1 MYKTETERY
10 PELKVGDIVPG
21 YCRDCFP
28 EIEEGM
34 RVQLRLKLGQYQ
46 AEREDEGVVEKV
58 IRSRQGELYA
68 VRFIKGEKEFIEIFC
83 RPEISKVRE

>member
-1 MYKTETERY
+1 MHLNVADVETWYKERY
-10 PELKVGDIVPG
+10 PELKVGDIVPS

-34 RVQLRLKLGQYQ
+34 RMQLRLKLGQYQ

-68 VRFIKGEKEFIEIFC
+68 VRFTKGNQ
-83 RPEISKVRE
+83 